1 MELYCKFYLLLS
13 GRGTLLCVVL
23 GVAGLPHGQNPEASC
38 HERQCMHCTLDMNCL
53 SGANS
58 NHHSSFDRAAVH
70 FTQGSGSIS
79 LWSLRKDTT
88 SVIRLSWIGCRNG
101 TGFPCA
107 RQTAGAQEFA
117 LNLSRVLAHAASLLW
132 SRLIMSVIGLL
143 FSLRKNMTLRVR
155 VIFWFISHTIQCQFE
170 GLRLHIY
177 NWPRQSTYTKML
189 V

>member
-1 MELYCKFYLLLS
+1 VMELYCKFYLLLS

-79 LWSLRKDTT
+79 L
-88 SVIRLSWIGCRNG
+88 
-101 TGFPCA
+101 
-107 RQTAGAQEFA
+107 
-117 LNLSRVLAHAASLLW
+117 
-132 SRLIMSVIGLL
+132 
-143 FSLRKNMTLRVR
+143 
-155 VIFWFISHTIQCQFE
+155 
-170 GLRLHIY
+170 
-177 NWPRQSTYTKML
+177 
-189 V
+189 